1 MAPGVFAVE
10 GLSGNYGGRITVSV
24 VMTCI
29 VAASGGLI
37 FGYDI
42 GISGSIS
49 FPLIRSLDHSLLAQL
64 LATST
69 IYGSSIIHLWDIHID
84 TVYI

>member
-1 MAPGVFAVE
+1 MAPGVFAFE
-10 GLSGNYGGRITVSV
+10 GLSGNYGGRITLSV

-29 VAASGGLI
+29 VAASAGLI

-49 FPLIRSLDHSLLAQL
+49 SL
-64 LATST
+64 
-69 IYGSSIIHLWDIHID
+69 
-84 TVYI
+84 

>member
-10 GLSGNYGGRITVSV
+10 GLSGNYGGRITMSV

-49 FPLIRSLDHSLLAQL
+49 FPLIRSLDH
-64 LATST
+64 
-69 IYGSSIIHLWDIHID
+69 
-84 TVYI
+84 